1 MVQWLRLRAPNTGGP
16 GSIPGQGTRFHMLR
30 LKVCMSQLKRKKK
43 KASGDVVGL
52 PYRGRQTNTP
62 HQTGS
67 RAQIQ
72 SPCLKCLRISSSIC
86 KPSHRQTTSPRNRFM
101 TFVCK
106 FISSEQMIFLCL
118 FKNKQ
123 SPMTD
128 AFIIQTIQR
137 PSGHSSD
144 QHLFPANKRSW
155 QPRASGAPRRPGPEF
170 IF

>member
-1 MVQWLRLRAPNTGGP
+1 MAKTPSAQYRGP
-16 GSIPGQGTRFHMLR
+16 GSIPGQGTRFHMLQLR
-30 LKVCMSQLKRKKK
+30 VCMSQLKRKKK
-43 KASGDVVGL
+43 KAPRDVVGL

-62 HQTGS
+62 HQIGS

-72 SPCLKCLRISSSIC
+72 SPCLKCLRTKLLNLQTIS
-86 KPSHRQTTSPRNRFM
+86 QTNKITENRFM
-101 TFVCK
+101 TFVCE

-144 QHLFPANKRSW
+144 QHLFPANKCSW